1 MDSLQQGKEE
11 KMNEITEHWKRK
23 LIELDEKIRKSE
35 AELEESQNLK
45 LKGGFEEPEL
55 NEKISYL
62 KEWIDFHLKEKI
74 KYEAKLKSTEEAVKA
89 NEAAVLEKGP
99 DAFNL
104 IFGGIEEEKPKAD
117 APEAKTEEKVKAEEK
132 PVKEAKIGIWDISSR
147 IKDYQPLFKYALSF
161 ALLIFII
168 GALFFIKPEI
178 TGHVVLSKETTQND
192 NLNLRINE
200 SGNYTWDLGKP
211 VDIKSIKAAGSIIGN
226 GSVKIYIEK
235 DGKRYLIYNKE

>member
-1 MDSLQQGKEE
+1 MDDK
-11 KMNEITEHWKRK
+11 IIEHWKRK

-35 AELEESQNLK
+35 AELEENQNIR
-45 LKGGFEEPEL
+45 LKGAFEEPEL

-89 NEAAVLEKGP
+89 NEAAAVLEKGP

-104 IFGGIEEEKPKAD
+104 IFGRVEEEKPKAD
-117 APEAKTEEKVKAEEK
+117 ASKIKTEEKVKVEEK
-132 PVKEAKIGIWDISSR
+132 SLEEAKIRLGGIASR
-147 IKDYQPLFKYALSF
+147 TKNYKPLLKYALSF

-168 GALFFIKPEI
+168 GTLFFIKPEI
-178 TGHVVLSKETTQND
+178 TGHVILSKEAEYND
-192 NLNLRINE
+192 SLNLKINE
-200 SGNYTWDLGKP
+200 SGDYTWDLGKP
-211 VDIKSIKAAGSIIGN
+211 VNIKSIKAAGSVIGN

-235 DGKRYLIYNKE
+235 YGKRYLIYKNK